1 MRSCS
6 FLSSARSG
14 LRHRTPCSAASS
26 PCSRHPAPSP
36 TPPATMKAAR
46 AVLLACLATLA
57 IQGESSSTDPQRG
70 CPPAAWPLLAGDL
83 MGQGGRNEV
92 D

>member
-1 MRSCS
+1 
-6 FLSSARSG
+6 
-14 LRHRTPCSAASS
+14 
-26 PCSRHPAPSP
+26 
-36 TPPATMKAAR
+36 MKAAR

-57 IQGESSSTDPQRG
+57 IQGESSSTDPQR
-70 CPPAAWPLLAGDL
+70 CCLLPWPLLAGDL

>member
-1 MRSCS
+1 
-6 FLSSARSG
+6 
-14 LRHRTPCSAASS
+14 
-26 PCSRHPAPSP
+26 
-36 TPPATMKAAR
+36 MKAAR